1 VSTRLPFEIS
11 QGRGQIRRKR
21 VTKVFEKLRERA
33 VGCFVPAAED
43 MHVIV
48 ALVSAPPMTQ

>member
-33 VGCFVPAAED
+33 VGCFVPAVED

-48 ALVSAPPMTQ
+48 ALVSARQ